1 MKISLYQI
9 SYNEEVMRRRDP
21 GLGILDVREDP
32 SPDRRE
38 VHHMWRFWQA
48 GHHDK
53 ADYTGLLS
61 PKFPQKTGMTSGDI
75 VRYIELHPGYD
86 VYFFNPYPQHPYWM
100 FNVWNHGEVFH
111 PGLQR
116 LADTIFQA
124 AGHKFRTE
132 DLPRNGPDTLL
143 FCNYWVGSAKFWN
156 EYMTF
161 VDGLIRA
168 IDSNPA
174 LANAALSS
182 ALYPEPATF
191 FPFFFERTFS
201 AFLTLRRDLKAKAFT
216 YSRAEIRGRNLT
228 DIEKIIIYQWGDMI
242 DEWDASGVFGPDRR
256 RFLCGLPLFNIAYV
270 NACNNFARRLKDA
283 LATEKS
289 AEMAATDRIATS
301 LPAA

>member
-9 SYNEEVMRRRDP
+9 CYNERVMADRDP
-21 GLGILDVREDP
+21 GFGILDVRADP
-32 SPDRRE
+32 APDRRE
-38 VHHMWRFWQA
+38 VHHMWRFWQD
-48 GHHDK
+48 GHHYK

-61 PKFPQKTGMTSGDI
+61 PKFGQKTGKTSGDI
-75 VRYIELHPGYD
+75 LAYIADNPGYD
-86 VYFFNPYPQHPYWM
+86 VYFINPYPQHPYWM

-116 LADTIFQA
+116 LADTIFET

-132 DLPRNGPDTLL
+132 DLPRNGPDTLA
-143 FCNYWVGSAKFWN
+143 FCNYWVGNPTFWDA
-156 EYMTF
+156 YLSF

-201 AFLTLRRDLKAKAFT
+201 AFLTLRRDIKALAFPYT
-216 YSRAEIRGRNLT
+216 RAEIRRRSLT
-228 DIEKIIIYQWGDMI
+228 DIEKLIIHQWGDMI
-242 DEWDASGVFGPDRR
+242 DEWDKSGVFGPDRR
-256 RFLCGLPLFNIAYV
+256 RFLSGLPLFNIAYV
-270 NACNNFARRLKDA
+270 NACNQYARRLKDA
-283 LATEKS
+283 LATTNA
-289 AEMAATDRIATS
+289 AEMTATDRIATS